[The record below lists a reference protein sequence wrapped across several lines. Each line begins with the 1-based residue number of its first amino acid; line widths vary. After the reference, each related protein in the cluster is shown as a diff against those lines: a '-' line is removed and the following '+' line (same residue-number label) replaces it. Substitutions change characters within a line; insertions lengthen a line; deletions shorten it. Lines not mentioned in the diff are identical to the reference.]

1 VKLKH
6 LIGIAGL
13 TVFLASWIAVGVG
26 FAIHVDKSTWVILVV
41 VAAFATE
48 ALIWCIA
55 AVLGLGI
62 LEARN
67 RIWRWLRKPFTR
79 MHR

>member
-1 VKLKH
+1 MKLKY

-13 TVFLASWIAVGVG
+13 TAFMASWIAVGVG

-41 VAAFATE
+41 TAAFTTE

-55 AVLGLGI
+55 AMFGLGI
-62 LEARN
+62 LEARKG
-67 RIWRWLRKPFTR
+67 IWRWLKKPFAK
-79 MHR
+79 MHG